1 MKAQRILTIVKMELT
16 RQVMDPLVLVFTM
29 LLVPGLIVIFGLAMG
44 NNYGWGPDYS
54 IFEIMLPGALAYAG
68 LLTIYDVASGV
79 AAERE
84 SGLQK
89 RLYTT
94 PLTSAE
100 YIFSQMISYSIKPII
115 QLLLGLGAA
124 VAVGFRPA
132 NGVFGYLLVIVFMV
146 IFTFSSVGFGMI
158 TATFAKTASAA
169 GGLAFAFIVPQQIFG
184 TFIPPAFLGAGSLEW
199 VIPSWYPTR
208 VLGLIFAGTPLT
220 DWEIW
225 VRFGVLLAFGIV
237 VYVIGILLYE
247 RRKRR

>member
-1 MKAQRILTIVKMELT
+1 MKSQRILTIVKMELT
-16 RQVMDPLVLVFTM
+16 RQVMDPLVLIFTM

-44 NNYGWGPDYS
+44 NNYGWGSEYS

-79 AAERE
+79 AAESE

-89 RLYTT
+89 KLYST

-100 YIFSQMISYSIKPII
+100 YVFSQMISYSIKPII

-124 VAVGFRPA
+124 FAVGFRPA
-132 NGVFGYLLVIVFMV
+132 NGVLGYLLVIVFMV

-169 GGLAFAFIVPQQIFG
+169 GGLAFIFIVPQQIFG

-208 VLGLIFAGTPLT
+208 LLSLIFAGTPLT

-225 VRFGVLLAFGIV
+225 ARFGVLLAFSIV
-237 VYVIGILLYE
+237 IYVIGTLLYE
-247 RRKRR
+247 RRKSR

>member
-1 MKAQRILTIVKMELT
+1 MKPQRILAIVKMELT
-16 RQVMDPLVLVFTM
+16 RQVMDPLVLIFTM
-29 LLVPGLIVIFGLAMG
+29 FLVPGLIVIMGLALG
-44 NNYGWGPDYS
+44 NNYGWGPEYT
-54 IFEIMLPGALAYAG
+54 IFEIMLPGFLVYAG

-124 VAVGFRPA
+124 VAVGYRPV
-132 NGVFGYLLVIVFMV
+132 NGVFGYLLVIVIMV
-146 IFTFSSVGFGMI
+146 IFTYSSVGAGMI
-158 TATFAKTASAA
+158 TSTFAKTANNA

-184 TFIPPAFLGAGSLEW
+184 TFIPPSFLGADILEW

-208 VLGLIFAGTPLT
+208 LLGMIFAGTPLT

-225 VRFGVLLAFGIV
+225 VRFGVLLAFSIA
-237 VYVIGILLYE
+237 VYVIGILVYE
-247 RRKRR
+247 KKKRR